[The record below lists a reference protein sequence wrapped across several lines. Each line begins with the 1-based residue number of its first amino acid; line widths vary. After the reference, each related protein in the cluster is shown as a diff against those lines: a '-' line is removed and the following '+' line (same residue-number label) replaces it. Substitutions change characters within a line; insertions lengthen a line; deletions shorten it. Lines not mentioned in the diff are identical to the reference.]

1 MTVFDELLR
10 LRDDLERVT
19 SGWPRE
25 RPTRAGMFPPVN
37 IYDNGESFLV
47 RAEIPGADRATLDVT
62 VKSNQLVI
70 RGQRVVRSAGEQ
82 AAYHRR
88 EREGGTFRRIVTLP
102 EQVDST
108 RIQATYKSGLLE
120 VVVPRAAEA
129 RPRRIEIT

>member
-19 SGWPRE
+19 SGWPHE
-25 RPTRAGMFPPVN
+25 RPTRSGMFPPVN

-47 RAEIPGADRATLDVT
+47 RAELPGADRNSLDIT
-62 VKSNQLVI
+62 VKSNQLVL
-70 RGQRVVRSAGEQ
+70 RGQRVVRPAGEQ

-88 EREGGTFRRIVTLP
+88 EREGGNFRRIVSLP
-102 EQVDST
+102 ENVDST
-108 RIQATYKSGLLE
+108 HIQATYKNGILE

-129 RPRRIEIT
+129 RPRRIEIG